1 MEYISRSNWG
11 AINSGKPLR
20 NFRRKVVGIVIHH
33 TTGPSH
39 EPWDRVRGHDR
50 YHVRTRKYDAIGYNW
65 LVSGETGEIF
75 EGRGWKIGA
84 ATKGWN
90 SKTISISYIGDSD
103 KDLTA
108 SGKRSILTVVG
119 AIPKKYGDH
128 LWLKCHKDFSTTT
141 CPGKNLTEWIYSGAN
156 VADSPS
162 NVAIDWGAIQRYIIA
177 KGNAHLD
184 TRVLKRGSKGELVSL
199 AQNRLNDL
207 VKANLTPAQ
216 VSEKIKQYL

>member
-1 MEYISRSNWG
+1 
-11 AINSGKPLR
+11 
-20 NFRRKVVGIVIHH
+20 
-33 TTGPSH
+33 
-39 EPWDRVRGHDR
+39 
-50 YHVRTRKYDAIGYNW
+50 VRTRKYDAIGYNW

-108 SGKRSILTVVG
+108 IGKESILTVVG
-119 AIPKKYGDH
+119 AIRKKYGDH

-162 NVAIDWGAIQRYIIA
+162 NVAIDWGAIQRYIID

-207 VKANLTPAQ
+207 VKANLKVDGIYGRKTGDA
-216 VSEKIKQYL
+216 VKKFKSNYAMKVNKIIDKNTWKVLWTV

>member
-1 MEYISRSNWG
+1 
-11 AINSGKPLR
+11 
-20 NFRRKVVGIVIHH
+20 
-33 TTGPSH
+33 
-39 EPWDRVRGHDR
+39 
-50 YHVRTRKYDAIGYNW
+50 VRTRKYDAIGYNW

-103 KDLTA
+103 KGLTA
-108 SGKRSILTVVG
+108 IGKESILTVVG
-119 AIPKKYGDH
+119 AIRKKYGDH

-162 NVAIDWGAIQRYIIA
+162 NVAIDWGAIQRYIID
-177 KGNAHLD
+177 KGNAYLN

-207 VKANLTPAQ
+207 VKADLKVDGIYGRKTGDAVKKFKSNYAMK
-216 VSEKIKQYL
+216 VNKIIDKNTWKVLWTV